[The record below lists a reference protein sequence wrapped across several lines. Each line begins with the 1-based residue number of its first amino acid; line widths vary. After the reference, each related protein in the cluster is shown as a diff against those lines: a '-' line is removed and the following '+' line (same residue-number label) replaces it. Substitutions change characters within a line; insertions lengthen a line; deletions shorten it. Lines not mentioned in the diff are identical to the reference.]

1 MTTIRT
7 TTVLTASL
15 LLALALAACSS
26 LPFPADIDLRARMGD
41 AASGSAQVPVA
52 PTEPGEAEDLTM
64 TLPAA
69 GGQCLDIPAE
79 AVAVPVQSAQ
89 IHWSVDVTFDGPD
102 LSGRLQARL
111 FVAGP
116 GADLFHPSH
125 TVGPTVTVRLDR
137 TTTRFAGTAVL
148 GPQALAALND
158 RTICWGVRLVGD
170 DVVVQEA
177 GTATIAYDVRDL
189 WVRVRFSV
197 I

>member
-1 MTTIRT
+1 MTIIRT
-7 TTVLTASL
+7 TTALTAAL
-15 LLALALAACSS
+15 LAALALAACAS
-26 LPFPADIDLRARMGD
+26 LPIPADIDLRARMGE
-41 AASGSAQVPVA
+41 ATSGSVQVPVE

-64 TLPAA
+64 TLPDA
-69 GGQCLDIPAE
+69 GGQCVDIPAE
-79 AVAVPVQSAQ
+79 AVAVTVQSAQ
-89 IHWSVDVTFDGPD
+89 IHWNVDVTYDGPD

-116 GADLFHPSH
+116 GAELFHPSH
-125 TVGPTVTVRLDR
+125 TVGPTVNVNLDR

-158 RTICWGVRLVGD
+158 RRICWGVRLVGD

-177 GTATIAYDVRDL
+177 GTATITYDVRDL